1 MKLKNLL
8 IVFIGILT
16 VATVSSCT
24 GNKDNAPERYG
35 NQQETTNK
43 EMKIGGS
50 SEGYPIMEI
59 LANAYENDS
68 IEITFMPSSQSSGG
82 IRGVQDGF
90 INIGVISKE
99 LTAVETPENIK
110 YIPIAKNFLVLIT
123 NENVKGVSNLS
134 TEQIQ
139 GIYNGTISNWKEFG
153 GPDAKIV
160 LLDIPEDETEKQIL
174 RENILGENLQVISTA
189 ILFQEDDEVL
199 EAVANTPY
207 SIGVIPDSE
216 ELKEFSVNTLSLNN
230 VVPNKANIQNGKYKM
245 SQTIGIVFSSE
256 PTSETQEF
264 IDFVLT
270 QEAQGKLEL
279 ANYIV
284 VDKN

>member
-8 IVFIGILT
+8 ITFMGILT
-16 VATVSSCT
+16 VATVTSCT
-24 GNKDNAPERYG
+24 GNSDF
-35 NQQETTNK
+35 QETAQK
-43 EMKIGGS
+43 EIKIGGS

-59 LANAYENDS
+59 LADAYENNS
-68 IEITFMPSSQSSGG
+68 IEFTFMPSSQSSGG
-82 IRGVQDGF
+82 IRGVKDGL

-99 LTAVETPENIK
+99 VKAVETPENFK

-139 GIYNGTISNWKEFG
+139 GIYNGTISNWKELG
-153 GPDAKIV
+153 GPDANIV

-189 ILFQEDDEVL
+189 IIFQEDDEIL
-199 EAVANTPY
+199 EAVATTPY
-207 SIGVIPDSE
+207 SIGVIPNSE
-216 ELKEFSVNTLSLNN
+216 ELKEFTINILSINNTFPKK
-230 VVPNKANIQNGKYKM
+230 VNIQNGKYKM
-245 SQTIGIVFSSE
+245 SQTIGIVFSPQ
-256 PTSETQEF
+256 PTSGTQEF
-264 IDFVLT
+264 IDFILT
-270 QEAQGKLEL
+270 QEAKEKLEL
-279 ANYIV
+279 VNYIV

>member
-8 IVFIGILT
+8 IAFIGTLT
-16 VATVSSCT
+16 VATITSCT
-24 GNKDNAPERYG
+24 GNSDR
-35 NQQETTNK
+35 QEVVQEK
-43 EMKIGGS
+43 IKIGGS
-50 SEGYPIMEI
+50 SEGYPIIEI
-59 LANAYENDS
+59 LAEAYEKDS

-82 IRGVQDGF
+82 IRGVQDGL
-90 INIGVISKE
+90 INIGVISQQ
-99 LTAVETPENIK
+99 LTAAETPKNIK

-139 GIYNGTISNWKEFG
+139 GIYNGTISNWQELG

-160 LLDIPEDETEKQIL
+160 LLDLPEDETEKQIL

-189 ILFQEDDEVL
+189 IIFQEDDEVL

-216 ELKEFSVNTLSLNN
+216 DLKEFTVNILSINN
-230 VVPNKANIQNGKYKM
+230 VVPNKANIQNGKYKI
-245 SQTIGIVFSSE
+245 SQTIGLVFSPQ
-256 PTSETQEF
+256 PTSGTQEF
-264 IDFVLT
+264 IDFLLT
-270 QEAQGKLEL
+270 QEAKEKLEL

-284 VDKN
+284 LEKN

>member
-8 IVFIGILT
+8 IAFMGILT
-16 VATVSSCT
+16 VATVTSCT
-24 GNKDNAPERYG
+24 GNSG
-35 NQQETTNK
+35 SQETAQ
-43 EMKIGGS
+43 EEIKIGGS

-59 LANAYENDS
+59 LADAYKNNS
-68 IEITFMPSSQSSGG
+68 IKITFMPSSQSSGG
-82 IRGVQDGF
+82 IRGVQDGL

-99 LTAVETPENIK
+99 LTAAETPENFK
-110 YIPIAKNFLVLIT
+110 YIPIVKNFLVLIT

-139 GIYNGTISNWKEFG
+139 SIYNGTISNWKELG

-160 LLDIPEDETEKQIL
+160 LLDIPEDETEKEIL

-189 ILFQEDDEVL
+189 IIFQEDDEIL
-199 EAVANTPY
+199 EAVATTPY
-207 SIGVIPDSE
+207 SIGVMPNSE
-216 ELKEFSVNTLSLNN
+216 ELKEFSINILSINNTF
-230 VVPNKANIQNGKYKM
+230 PNKVNIQNGKYKM
-245 SQTIGIVFSSE
+245 SQTIGIIFSPE
-256 PTSETQEF
+256 PTSGTQEF
-264 IDFVLT
+264 IDFVVS
-270 QEAQGKLEL
+270 QEAKEKLEL